1 MITVLGELKKGNVYA
16 KNVSI
21 ELKQNEAF
29 WHLIGRPVVPNCYSG
44 TESLFWAF

>member
-1 MITVLGELKKGNVYA
+1 MKKIFSITFVILTFWATAQEENHGTLKVQKKGNVYA

-29 WHLIGRPVVPNCYSG
+29 
-44 TESLFWAF
+44 